1 MEDVTLSSL
10 TADLVKIVVGAAVAS
25 GLAWL
30 VGNRVGYRWDE
41 IKRRRESDLAARDEF
56 YRVYGKFFATWK
68 LWNTHKKYPSVG
80 APDGVQ
86 WKLLEQAEEA
96 EAGFEALLVKL
107 ASERPLCARDRR
119 LLACFR
125 QAYQSLRERLRE
137 NGPLEWWATGPPKHP
152 EHEEGFRQYR
162 TFKAL
167 SEYSATLLAEDVPPR
182 WLQGPPPK
190 PSEEEAIQALLDSTV
205 NLEETWVEDA
215 ATQLP
220 SVQATTGKRKPRS
233 SEPA

>member
-1 MEDVTLSSL
+1 MAEVTLSSL

-30 VGNRVGYRWDE
+30 VGNRVAYRWDE

-68 LWNTHKKYPSVG
+68 LWSTHKEYASAG
-80 APDGVQ
+80 APDGIQ

-107 ASERPLCARDRR
+107 ASERRLSERDRR

-125 QAYQSLRERLRE
+125 QGYQSLRERLRE
-137 NGPLEWWATGPPKHP
+137 DEPLEWWATGSPKYPH
-152 EHEEGFRQYR
+152 HDEGRRQYR

-167 SEYSATLLAEDVPPR
+167 SEYFATLLAEDVPPR
-182 WLQGPPPK
+182 WLHGPPPR
-190 PSEEEAIQALLDSTV
+190 PTEEEAIKALLDSTI
-205 NLEETWVEDA
+205 NLKDEWVEEA
-215 ATQLP
+215 EKELP
-220 SVQATTGKRKPRS
+220 SAS
-233 SEPA
+233 